1 MSIGSVAC
9 GSSQQLSKKAC
20 ARGCAVRWP
29 SHVDGHARVL
39 DFKTDAGGLSM
50 RSSAEHLR
58 MQRDERRLKIHAF
71 LVVPPN
77 PFVDEV
83 GIEAVAQGDVAMD
96 SEHSWM
102 TWALNALLEVRR

>member
-1 MSIGSVAC
+1 
-9 GSSQQLSKKAC
+9 
-20 ARGCAVRWP
+20 
-29 SHVDGHARVL
+29 
-39 DFKTDAGGLSM
+39 M

-83 GIEAVAQGDVAMD
+83 GIEAVAQGDMAMEAPD